1 MLTNWFPQTEHNLP
15 AHHGP
20 TLLCP
25 NAKVYIVSGR
35 RRRYFGTAHRAT
47 AGAEAPIFQITGA
60 IATLVYVAMCAWL
73 KCSFAGRSRHLQAG
87 ALRLPRSSVTTC
99 CCQSS
104 SLAGSPS
111 PHSNPFV
118 SNQPTNT
125 QGGHLGRILKEI
137 SLTSYLS
144 RARVE
149 DALQTISIQSDT
161 KEHDYVY
168 ETVCGSG
175 RECETTLL

>member
-1 MLTNWFPQTEHNLP
+1 MSHSGEWASRRAPREDEMTNWFPQTEHNLP
-15 AHHGP
+15 AHGP

-47 AGAEAPIFQITGA
+47 ARAGPPIFQITGA
-60 IATLVYVAMCAWL
+60 IATLVYVTICAWL

-99 CCQSS
+99 CCQSW

-125 QGGHLGRILKEI
+125 QRGHLGTILKEI

-144 RARVE
+144 KRCSADNIYSR
-149 DALQTISIQSDT
+149 
-161 KEHDYVY
+161 
-168 ETVCGSG
+168 
-175 RECETTLL
+175 